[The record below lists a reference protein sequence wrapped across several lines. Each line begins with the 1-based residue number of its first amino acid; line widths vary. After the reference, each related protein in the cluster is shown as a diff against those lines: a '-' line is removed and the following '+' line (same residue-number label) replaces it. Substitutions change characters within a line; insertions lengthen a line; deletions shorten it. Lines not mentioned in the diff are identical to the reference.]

1 MSRQQKEKFLKFS
14 LKDKKL
20 TRLFHN
26 KRVEQKDSVFLN
38 YIYEERQNLTFFYA
52 MGFSGFTSMT
62 MNYLLFKSNSSTYRT
77 FSFGT
82 MFLVMYLLI
91 KQKIDHRYENLLI
104 PYFEK
109 YKVK

>member
-26 KRVEQKDSVFLN
+26 KRVSPMDSAFLN

-52 MGFSGFTSMT
+52 VGGSGFSSITL
-62 MNYLLFKSNSSTYRT
+62 NYLLFKPNSSTFRT
-77 FSFGT
+77 FTFGS
-82 MFLVMYLLI
+82 MFLIMYLLI
-91 KQKIDHRYENLLI
+91 KQKIDTRYETLLI
-104 PYFEK
+104 PYFDK

>member
-14 LKDKKL
+14 LKDKKM

-26 KRVEQKDSVFLN
+26 KRVSQDDSVFLN

-52 MGFSGFTSMT
+52 VGCSGFTSLT
-62 MNYLLFKSNSSTYRT
+62 TNYLLFKSYSPTYRT
-77 FSFGT
+77 FSFGALF
-82 MFLVMYLLI
+82 MLMYLMV
-91 KQKIDHRYENLLI
+91 KQKIDHRYETLLI

-109 YKVK
+109 YQIK